1 MKLYFI
7 PTIIGSIVF
16 ATLLSAFWETRA
28 KDKYY
33 YMLSGAYLTVLAAI
47 DFMALKWNERFSKM
61 VYTSFIFICLFSFV
75 ALVLVN
81 VPLQQ
86 GIGYIVVIGLIVLL
100 FLGMIF
106 GFRYVNNVF
115 SYNEHARKTGELA
128 PLDVRQKRKAVK
140 EQIGLLID
148 LQKKH
153 ELEKLIPQEY
163 VIVTEPQPEPQPE
176 PIRKKDPKPSN
187 NYTYKQPKTQ
197 TFTAPLSPEEKYP
210 FEIGDRELLK
220 RVFDTANKEG
230 IRKIENM
237 SLDSP
242 EITQISIKAG
252 IKKEAVLRVLNRYT
266 AEKGTEVLLKPLLTG
281 DLQNV

>member
-140 EQIGLLID
+140 EQIGLLED
-148 LQKKH
+148 MRRKY
-153 ELEKLIPQEY
+153 ELEKLIPKEH
-163 VIVTEPQPEPQPE
+163 VIITEPEQQAEQ
-176 PIRKKDPKPSN
+176 KTS
-187 NYTYKQPKTQ
+187 YTYKQPKPQQKQ
-197 TFTAPLSPEEKYP
+197 TFKNELSPEEQYP
-210 FEIGDRELLK
+210 FEIGDRDILK
-220 RVFDTANKEG
+220 KVFETANKEN
-230 IRKIENM
+230 ITKIENM
-237 SLDSP
+237 NIESP

-252 IKKEAVLRVLNRYT
+252 IKKESVLRVLNRYT

>member
-115 SYNEHARKTGELA
+115 SYNEHARKNGELA

-140 EQIGLLID
+140 EQILLLED
-148 LQKKH
+148 MRRKY
-153 ELEKLIPQEY
+153 ELEKLIPIET
-163 VIVTEPQPEPQPE
+163 VIVTEPEPVRREESQQ
-176 PIRKKDPKPSN
+176 SN
-187 NYTYKQPKTQ
+187 NNTYKQPKTQ